1 MDRAPQLDRAKIEEA
16 FRIMG
21 QYLLDR
27 KTLGEVAIYGGSA
40 ILFQF
45 DWRKTSRDVD
55 AQVISTGNHGAV
67 IDAVRFAA
75 SRLGLSSSWLGESV
89 TSYARR
95 GESDADRV
103 LIGLYPSP
111 ERFGLRVLAA
121 RPEYILAMKLQA
133 LERVTADDRDFD
145 DAVHLAIACRA
156 DTVDKLRDV
165 FRKYFGEQ
173 NLPYRAELRLN
184 ELAAAIQTRM
194 S

>member
-1 MDRAPQLDRAKIEEA
+1 MDCNPQLDRARIEEA

-27 KTLGEVAIYGGSA
+27 RTLGEIAIYGGSA

-45 DWRKTSRDVD
+45 DWRKTSQDVD
-55 AQVISTGNHGAV
+55 AQVISTGNHGVV
-67 IDAVRFAA
+67 IDSVRFAA
-75 SRLGLSSSWLGESV
+75 ARLGLSSSWLSESV
-89 TSYARR
+89 AAYARR
-95 GESDADRV
+95 GEGDVDRV

-111 ERFGLRVLAA
+111 ARFGLRVLAA

-133 LERVTADDRDFD
+133 LERITADDRDFK
-145 DAVHLAIACRA
+145 DAVHLAVECRA
-156 DTVDKLRDV
+156 DTVDRLRDI
-165 FRKYFGEQ
+165 FQKYFVDE

-184 ELAAAIQTRM
+184 ELAAAVQARK